1 MRSKSTGSIR
11 KRERNGV
18 ITWEG
23 RLTVGYDPGTGK
35 RLVRSVYGKT
45 QREVQQK
52 MNDLIYEVEHN
63 RYIAPIK
70 MTVGQWMDEYLD
82 TYCRDQLK
90 PYTIMKYESDTK
102 NYIKP
107 YLGSIPLQDVSGKD
121 LQKMANGMIRKGLS
135 VKTVRC
141 ATGLCHK
148 AFDTAIKLGYLD
160 TNPADKIT
168 VKKAVKEEVQPL
180 TDAEIPRFLEAI
192 RGDRFENAFAISL
205 FGGLRE
211 GECLGLS
218 WRQVDLEK
226 GTLLIDQQLQRRK
239 EGFVVVPS
247 TKSSRPRTVHL
258 PQIAIGYLKDE
269 ELKQK
274 KARLRAG
281 KAWLNDESLVF
292 TDELGLPS
300 SIGTYYKH
308 FKKIA
313 ASIGRPDARP
323 HDLRHTAATVAISA
337 GSDIKSVQ
345 EMLGHA
351 TASFTLNVYAHASD
365 RMMQDT
371 AARMQDYYESL
382 HN

>member
-23 RLTVGYDPGTGK
+23 RFTVGYDPGTGK
-35 RLVRSVYGKT
+35 RIVRSVYGKT

-63 RYIAPIK
+63 RYIAPVK
-70 MTVGQWMDEYLD
+70 MTVGQWMDDYLT
-82 TYCRDQLK
+82 TYCKDQLK
-90 PYTIMKYESDTK
+90 PYTLRKYDSDIR
-102 NYIKP
+102 NHIKP
-107 YLGSIPLQDVSGKD
+107 RIGQVQLQDISGPH
-121 LQKMANGMIRKGLS
+121 LQKLANEMIRNGS
-135 VKTVRC
+135 AVKTVRNVL
-141 ATGLCHK
+141 GLCHK
-148 AFDTAIKLGYLD
+148 AFDIALKQGLIEYNPVDRVTLKKDIK
-160 TNPADKIT
+160 
-168 VKKAVKEEVQPL
+168 KEIQPL

-192 RGDRFENAFAISL
+192 HGDRFENAFAISL

-226 GTLLIDQQLQRRK
+226 GQLLIDQQLQRRP
-239 EGFVVVPS
+239 GGNMVVPYS
-247 TKSSRPRTVHL
+247 KSNRPRRILL
-258 PQIAIGYLKDE
+258 PPIAISYLLNED
-269 ELKQK
+269 LLQK
-274 KARLRAG
+274 KRRLRAG
-281 KAWLNDESLVF
+281 GSWQNSDGLVF
-292 TDELGLPS
+292 TDDLGMPLS
-300 SIGTYYKH
+300 AMTYYKH

-323 HDLRHTAATVAISA
+323 HDLRHTAATVAIAS

-345 EMLGHA
+345 EMLGHS
-351 TASFTLNVYAHASD
+351 TASFTLNVYAHASE

-371 AARMQDYYESL
+371 ASRVQDYYKNL
-382 HN
+382 NI